1 MVEEEEGGGGGGHR
15 RRHFLWR
22 LLRPATERLLS
33 VDSGEIVKSGGIARG
48 GICVVPC
55 RDPIAFGVSHFASSF
70 FFLFHNC
77 TFR

>member
-33 VDSGEIVKSGGIARG
+33 VDSGEIVNSGGIVGDVCGVRG
-48 GICVVPC
+48 VIL
-55 RDPIAFGVSHFASSF
+55 SLSE
-70 FFLFHNC
+70 
-77 TFR
+77 FRIL